1 MIVTW
6 NPDAWLAARA
16 LPLAD
21 RIAPAGVEA
30 VSYVAQFNAAQGMPG
45 RPESAAVP
53 DDLAADVRAALAELP
68 AAVQAK
74 LATPLLGVH
83 FARGLGSSGIT
94 DVVADAYGTIL
105 GSVTLLDVD
114 TVMQRS
120 ANAWA
125 TWKENTP
132 FAPAAG
138 LRLDATVERPADDD
152 RKQALQY
159 LLLHE
164 FGHVLTAGS
173 GLLPDWWLAPNKF
186 RPTDEY
192 GFLRLSWQIAADGR
206 IVPREHEDF
215 PQRARLAYYSDA
227 QLPGT
232 ALPEAYAAL
241 ARTGFVTLYA
251 ATNAYDDFAESF
263 ATYVHVVL
271 QGKPFEIRLLRDGEV
286 VCRNDAFWSSARA
299 AAKRQLLAD
308 FLGA

>member
-16 LPLAD
+16 LPLAE
-21 RIAPAGVEA
+21 RIAPAGIET

-114 TVMQRS
+114 CVAGRS

-132 FAPAAG
+132 FAPAPD
-138 LRLDATVERPADDD
+138 LRLDATIERPGDDD

-173 GLLPDWWLAPNKF
+173 GLLPDWWLAPGKF

-192 GFLRLSWQIAADGR
+192 GFLRLSWRIAADGR
-206 IVPREHEDF
+206 ILPREEEDF
-215 PQRARLAYYSDA
+215 PLRARLAYYSDA
-227 QLPGT
+227 QLPGD

-241 ARTGFVTLYA
+241 EKTGFVTLYA

-271 QGKPFEIRLLRDGEV
+271 QGKPCALRLSRAGEEL
-286 VCRNDAFWSSARA
+286 CRSDDFWSSERA
-299 AAKRQLLAD
+299 AAKRKLLAD

>member
-16 LPLAD
+16 LPLAE

-30 VSYVAQFNAAQGMPG
+30 VSYVAQLNAAKGVPG
-45 RPESAAVP
+45 RAESAAVP

-74 LATPLLGVH
+74 LEGPLLGVH

-114 TVMQRS
+114 CVADRG

-138 LRLDATVERPADDD
+138 LRLEATVERPEDDD

-173 GLLPDWWLAPNKF
+173 GLLPDWWLAPGKF

-215 PQRARLAYYSDA
+215 PLRERLAYYSEA
-227 QLPGT
+227 QLPGA

-241 ARTGFVTLYA
+241 AQTSFVTLYA

-263 ATYVHVVL
+263 ATYVHVLL
-271 QGKPFEIRLLRDGEV
+271 QGKPFEIRLLRDGEP
-286 VCRNDAFWSSARA
+286 VCHTGDYWHAARA
-299 AAKRQLLAD
+299 AAKRALLAD